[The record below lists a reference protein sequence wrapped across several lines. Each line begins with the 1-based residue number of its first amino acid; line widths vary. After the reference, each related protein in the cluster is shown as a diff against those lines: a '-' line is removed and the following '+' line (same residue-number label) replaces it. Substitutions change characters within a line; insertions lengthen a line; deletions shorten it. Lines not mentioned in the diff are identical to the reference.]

1 MPKLRSLAMGCLLSF
16 NGLLLLGT
24 LPAASHA
31 AEPANA
37 APAASTPASPSAS
50 TPPPASP
57 TSTTASAATSNAT
70 PEFTW
75 DDLIPPDYR
84 PEAVMGQID
93 VSSMQDGDP
102 KAVAAMDKLRALWK
116 EAPVVKE
123 LDGRKIK
130 LGGFAVPL
138 DGDGKIT
145 TEFLLVPY
153 YGACIHVPPPPAN
166 QAILITLDKPQDIIK
181 QPFDAVWVE
190 GVIKI
195 ERFSNDL
202 ADAGYAMKNAV
213 VTPYEE

>member
-1 MPKLRSLAMGCLLSF
+1 MRDFRILRMSKHATLLTCTVTLSLLCSPVYS
-16 NGLLLLGT
+16 T
-24 LPAASHA
+24 DDKPATT
-31 AEPANA
+31 
-37 APAASTPASPSAS
+37 APAAANATHNTNAEKSTPAS
-50 TPPPASP
+50 
-57 TSTTASAATSNAT
+57 ATIDPKAVK
-70 PEFTW
+70 EFTW
-75 DDLIPPDYR
+75 DDLIPADYR
-84 PEAVMGQID
+84 PDAVFAQMD
-93 VSSMQDGDP
+93 VNSLQDGDP
-102 KAVAAMDKLRALWK
+102 KATEAMDKLRALWK
-116 EAPVVKE
+116 DAPVVKE

-195 ERFSNDL
+195 ERFSNEL

>member
-1 MPKLRSLAMGCLLSF
+1 MPKHA
-16 NGLLLLGT
+16 LLLTCTVTFSL
-24 LPAASHA
+24 LCSPVFSDDVKPAT
-31 AEPANA
+31 PATTKA
-37 APAASTPASPSAS
+37 PAPAAGDPAAVK
-50 TPPPASP
+50 
-57 TSTTASAATSNAT
+57 
-70 PEFTW
+70 EFTW
-75 DDLIPPDYR
+75 DDLIPADYR
-84 PEAVMGQID
+84 PEAVFAQMD
-93 VSSMQDGDP
+93 VNSMQDGDP
-102 KAVAAMDKLRALWK
+102 KAAEAMEKLRALWK
-116 EAPVVKE
+116 DAPVVKE

-195 ERFSNDL
+195 ERFSNEL

>member
-1 MPKLRSLAMGCLLSF
+1 MSKHAFLLASF
-16 NGLLLLGT
+16 VTFSVLCNPVYSADDK
-24 LPAASHA
+24 PAATTPTA
-31 AEPANA
+31 ASAVVNTPATNA
-37 APAASTPASPSAS
+37 APKTPA
-50 TPPPASP
+50 PASVDP
-57 TSTTASAATSNAT
+57 EAVDPAAIK
-70 PEFTW
+70 EFTW
-75 DDLIPPDYR
+75 DDLIPADYR
-84 PEAVMGQID
+84 PEAVFAQMD

-102 KAVAAMDKLRALWK
+102 KAAEAMEKLRALWK
-116 EAPVVKE
+116 DAPMVKE

-195 ERFSNDL
+195 ERFSNEL

>member
-1 MPKLRSLAMGCLLSF
+1 MPKRTLLLSCSVSF
-16 NGLLLLGT
+16 ILLGS
-24 LPAASHA
+24 PAYSADDK
-31 AEPANA
+31 PAT
-37 APAASTPASPSAS
+37 ASTGTTPATIN
-50 TPPPASP
+50 TPV
-57 TSTTASAATSNAT
+57 TTSAATQTPTSVASNPAAVK
-70 PEFTW
+70 EFTW
-75 DDLIPPDYR
+75 DDLIPADYR
-84 PEAVMGQID
+84 PDAVFAQMD
-93 VSSMQDGDP
+93 VNSLQDGDP
-102 KAVAAMDKLRALWK
+102 KAAEAMEKLRALWK
-116 EAPVVKE
+116 DAPVVKE

-195 ERFSNDL
+195 ERFSNEL

>member
-1 MPKLRSLAMGCLLSF
+1 MSKYAFLLASTVTFSVLCNPVYSADV
-16 NGLLLLGT
+16 T
-24 LPAASHA
+24 PAVTTPAAASA
-31 AEPANA
+31 AVNTPTPNA
-37 APAASTPASPSAS
+37 APTTKTTTPAAID
-50 TPPPASP
+50 PA
-57 TSTTASAATSNAT
+57 AVK
-70 PEFTW
+70 EFTW
-75 DDLIPPDYR
+75 DDLIPADYR
-84 PEAVMGQID
+84 PEAVFAQMD

-102 KAVAAMDKLRALWK
+102 KAAEAMEKLRALWK
-116 EAPVVKE
+116 DAPVVKE

-195 ERFSNDL
+195 ERFSNEL
-202 ADAGYAMKNAV
+202 ADAGYAMKNAI

>member
-1 MPKLRSLAMGCLLSF
+1 MPKYALLLSCTVTF
-16 NGLLLLGT
+16 SLLCS
-24 LPAASHA
+24 PVYSDDVK
-31 AEPANA
+31 PA
-37 APAASTPASPSAS
+37 APAADAAGDTPVANNAP
-50 TPPPASP
+50 
-57 TSTTASAATSNAT
+57 AATKAAVPAIGNPAAVK
-70 PEFTW
+70 EFTW
-75 DDLIPPDYR
+75 DDLIPADYR
-84 PEAVMGQID
+84 PEAVFAQMD
-93 VSSMQDGDP
+93 VNSLQDGDP
-102 KAVAAMDKLRALWK
+102 KAAEAMEKLRALWK
-116 EAPVVKE
+116 DAPVVKE

-190 GVIKI
+190 GIIKI
-195 ERFSNDL
+195 ERFSNEL

>member
-1 MPKLRSLAMGCLLSF
+1 MPKLRSLAMGCLPLMASF
-16 NGLLLLGT
+16 LLRTSFLLLGT
-24 LPAASHA
+24 LAATSHA
-31 AEPANA
+31 AEPAKA
-37 APAASTPASPSAS
+37 TTSAPTSPSAS
-50 TPPPASP
+50 TPANPPPA
-57 TSTTASAATSNAT
+57 TANAT
-70 PEFTW
+70 QEFTW

-102 KAVAAMDKLRALWK
+102 KAIAAMDKLRALWK

>member
-1 MPKLRSLAMGCLLSF
+1 MMPKMRFTIMGCLF
-16 NGLLLLGT
+16 TLGT
-24 LPAASHA
+24 LTLSAQADDKPAATAPNTA
-31 AEPANA
+31 ATAVEAVQ
-37 APAASTPASPSAS
+37 TPAEAR
-50 TPPPASP
+50 
-57 TSTTASAATSNAT
+57 
-70 PEFTW
+70 EFTW
-75 DDLIPPDYR
+75 DDLIPADYR
-84 PEAVMGQID
+84 PDAVMSQID
-93 VSSMQDGDP
+93 VSSMEDGDP
-102 KAVAAMDKLRALWK
+102 KAVAAMEKLRALWK
-116 EAPVVKE
+116 DAPVVKE

-166 QAILITLDKPQDIIK
+166 QAILISLDKPQDIIK

-190 GVIKI
+190 GVLKI

-202 ADAGYAMKNAV
+202 ADAGYAMKSAI

>member
-1 MPKLRSLAMGCLLSF
+1 MLKTRALLAACMLA
-16 NGLLLLGT
+16 T
-24 LPAASHA
+24 LCWAALVQA
-31 AEPANA
+31 AEPAAKPTQTA
-37 APAASTPASPSAS
+37 AG
-50 TPPPASP
+50 
-57 TSTTASAATSNAT
+57 ATNET
-70 PEFTW
+70 KEFTW

-84 PEAVMGQID
+84 PEAVLSQID
-93 VSSMQDGDP
+93 VNSLQDGDP
-102 KAVAAMDKLRALWK
+102 KADEALAKLRALWK

-123 LDGRKIK
+123 LEGRKIR

-166 QAILITLDKPQDIIK
+166 QAILISLDKPQDIIK

-190 GVIKI
+190 GVLRI
-195 ERFSNDL
+195 EKFSNDL

-213 VTPYEE
+213 VSPYEE

>member
-1 MPKLRSLAMGCLLSF
+1 MMFKMRFTIMGCLFALGALPLSALAAD
-16 NGLLLLGT
+16 NTAAATGPATALSPNAALGPT
-24 LPAASHA
+24 
-31 AEPANA
+31 A
-37 APAASTPASPSAS
+37 APAKVSQPSAE
-50 TPPPASP
+50 TK
-57 TSTTASAATSNAT
+57 
-70 PEFTW
+70 EFTW
-75 DDLIPPDYR
+75 DDLIPADYR
-84 PEAVMGQID
+84 PEAVMNQID
-93 VSSMQDGDP
+93 VNSMEDGDP
-102 KAVAAMDKLRALWK
+102 KAVEAMEKLRALWK

-166 QAILITLDKPQDIIK
+166 QAILISLDKPQDIIK

-190 GVIKI
+190 GVLKI
-195 ERFSNDL
+195 ERFSNEL
-202 ADAGYAMKNAV
+202 ADAGYAMKSAV

>member
-1 MPKLRSLAMGCLLSF
+1 MFKRIPFLLMTTLAISLQ
-16 NGLLLLGT
+16 T
-24 LPAASHA
+24 PAGYGAD
-31 AEPANA
+31 EKKPAPAPGNA
-37 APAASTPASPSAS
+37 AISTQ
-50 TPPPASP
+50 
-57 TSTTASAATSNAT
+57 
-70 PEFTW
+70 EFTW
-75 DDLIPPDYR
+75 DDLIPADYR
-84 PEAVMGQID
+84 PEAVFAQMD
-93 VSSMQDGDP
+93 VNALQDGDP
-102 KAVAAMDKLRALWK
+102 KAAEAMEKLRALWK
-116 EAPVVKE
+116 EAPVIKE
-123 LDGRKIK
+123 LNGRKIK

-190 GVIKI
+190 GVIKV

-202 ADAGYAMKNAV
+202 ADAGYAMKNAI